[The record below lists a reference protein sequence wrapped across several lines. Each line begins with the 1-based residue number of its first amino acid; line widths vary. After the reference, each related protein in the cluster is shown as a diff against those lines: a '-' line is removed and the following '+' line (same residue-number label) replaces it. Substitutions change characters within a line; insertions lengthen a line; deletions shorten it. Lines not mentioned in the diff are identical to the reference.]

1 MESQIL
7 TYLVFGIVV
16 AIAVISSVVAIFIKI
31 LRAMRGGYYG
41 GYGHN
46 PYGYMPPAPAGG
58 APPEPKQSGFGG
70 LLLLFILTAILL
82 FLVFGPPSPAKLGQV
97 QKVLMPQ
104 LSAAT
109 LDVPEVDAVEEAS
122 TSSVHAKGK
131 ALSGD
136 DLSMFGKEP
145 THTVN
150 RAFNKPTIVASTSEK
165 DNYAL
170 QVGAYMNY
178 DKAIKLRNELRA
190 TGMAVSIK
198 KGSKG
203 IHHVLLRS
211 GFQTRDEVV
220 TFRKNAKNSRIRKGV
235 VFMLTY

>member
-1 MESQIL
+1 
-7 TYLVFGIVV
+7 
-16 AIAVISSVVAIFIKI
+16 
-31 LRAMRGGYYG
+31 
-41 GYGHN
+41 
-46 PYGYMPPAPAGG
+46 
-58 APPEPKQSGFGG
+58 
-70 LLLLFILTAILL
+70 
-82 FLVFGPPSPAKLGQV
+82 
-97 QKVLMPQ
+97 
-104 LSAAT
+104 
-109 LDVPEVDAVEEAS
+109 
-122 TSSVHAKGK
+122 
-131 ALSGD
+131 
-136 DLSMFGKEP
+136 MFGKEP